1 MMPSVPSDP
10 RNNRSGDG
18 PAPLPGSRRDS
29 LIPTGVTI
37 RSDSVV
43 NLKHRAHG
51 SDVDRDHRLI
61 EARLDTANHRA
72 ATTVWDDRN
81 PLARTPIQHVDHVLL
96 AAGSGDEVGQVVE
109 LALQVACD
117 VAIRFA
123 ARVSGPIDEIA

>member
-1 MMPSVPSDP
+1 MAQCQIVWAKLMLD
-10 RNNRSGDG
+10 
-18 PAPLPGSRRDS
+18 RRAERTRLDARG
-29 LIPTGVTI
+29 TADT
-37 RSDSVV
+37 V